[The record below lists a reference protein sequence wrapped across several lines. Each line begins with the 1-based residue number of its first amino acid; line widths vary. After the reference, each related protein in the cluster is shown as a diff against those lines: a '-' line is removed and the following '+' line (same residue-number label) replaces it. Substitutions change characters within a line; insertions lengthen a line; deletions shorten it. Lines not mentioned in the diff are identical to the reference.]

1 MDVSDRISIL
11 VTSFGCWYPTLML
24 KDGVSGEKIGLNCHQ
39 HLKVVANTND
49 LQHIWKLIFLWFTIK
64 LLWNSL
70 KSLWTWLENRET
82 RWIEVVGFPLNA
94 RFFRKLSWSCS
105 VSYLGQ
111 SDSHPPSI
119 HLDVF
124 THVTFEGIWIQLEWH
139 TLDSEIVT
147 VWPKNQK
154 PNLKYCKPSY
164 FNF

>member
-1 MDVSDRISIL
+1 MPANGAAKLAKRNKIACMLYNFHAFSPVGRATVKCKLFIIITNFHFWSIRKFIL
-11 VTSFGCWYPTLML
+11 LSFAV
-24 KDGVSGEKIGLNCHQ
+24 KQ
-39 HLKVVANTND
+39 HS
-49 LQHIWKLIFLWFTIK
+49 
-64 LLWNSL
+64 NSL

>member
-1 MDVSDRISIL
+1 MRLKFFHSHKFWRAFLSLLFDW
-11 VTSFGCWYPTLML
+11 VTN
-24 KDGVSGEKIGLNCHQ
+24 KI
-39 HLKVVANTND
+39 HLSYRF
-49 LQHIWKLIFLWFTIK
+49 WGIK
-64 LLWNSL
+64 GQLLLLSYTAKQLSNSL
-70 KSLWTWLENRET
+70 KSLWTWQNPET
-82 RWIEVVGFPLNA
+82 RWIEVDGFPLNA
-94 RFFRKLSWSCS
+94 RFFRKLSRSCS
-105 VSYLGQ
+105 VSYLRQ
-111 SDSHPPSI
+111 SDSQPPSI

>member
-1 MDVSDRISIL
+1 MLTFFKWKNV
-11 VTSFGCWYPTLML
+11 VTGSFRFWDING
-24 KDGVSGEKIGLNCHQ
+24 
-39 HLKVVANTND
+39 
-49 LQHIWKLIFLWFTIK
+49 K
-64 LLWNSL
+64 LLLLSDTEKQLANSL
-70 KSLWTWLENRET
+70 KSLWTWQNPET

-94 RFFRKLSWSCS
+94 RFFRKLSRSCS
-105 VSYLGQ
+105 VSYLRQ